1 MNPRNIFEMLINHDK
16 SEWTS
21 SHPTEKPQTSV
32 YVAFVLADRCQERIG
47 EEQGKKGQGIKD
59 RKTRRSPFSLSLFFS
74 SSLPL

>member
-1 MNPRNIFEMLINHDK
+1 MLINHDK

-32 YVAFVLADRCQERIG
+32 YVAFVLADRRQERIG